1 MNGKFQRFLSYL
13 FVAVLSCSLTVALI
27 YAATGAGDPPS
38 KLDELSEMIQ
48 ERFIGEEDVT
58 KMEDAAAAAMVDAL
72 GDEWSYYIPASEYAN
87 YLDQMSN
94 SYVGVGITIELRED
108 GYLNLVD
115 VVEDGPADRAG
126 LRRGDVL
133 IRVEDQD
140 CAQIGLEQTRNLV
153 RGEDGSQV
161 RLTVQRDGQEQEFCV
176 TRAYFETVVAEGQM
190 VSDRTGLVTI
200 YNFDSRC
207 AEETLAAIDA
217 LIEQGAE
224 NLIFDVRNNPGGY
237 KTELVKV
244 LDYLLPEGEL
254 FRSQY
259 YTGQEEVDRSDAE
272 FLDMPMAVLVNLHS
286 YSAAEFFAAAL
297 REYDAAV
304 MVGEHTYG
312 KGYFQQTFELEDG
325 SAVGLSV
332 GKYFTPNGVSLAGVG
347 LTPDLEI
354 PLSEEQAAQVA
365 RGTMD
370 PQQDPHI
377 QAAIEWLESGN
388 RVAGIW
394 KSP

>member
-200 YNFDSRC
+200 HNFDSRC

-377 QAAIEWLESGN
+377 QAAIEWLESG
-388 RVAGIW
+388 
-394 KSP
+394 KDLDE

>member
-58 KMEDAAAAAMVDAL
+58 KMRGDAAAAAMVDAL

-207 AEETLAAIDA
+207 AEETLAAIDD

-347 LTPDLEI
+347 LTPDSGD
-354 PLSEEQAAQVA
+354 PPQ
-365 RGTMD
+365 RG
-370 PQQDPHI
+370 
-377 QAAIEWLESGN
+377 AGGSGRQRNHGSPAGSPYSGCN

>member
-1 MNGKFQRFLSYL
+1 MNGRFQRFLSYL

-200 YNFDSRC
+200 HNFDSRC

-377 QAAIEWLESGN
+377 QAAIEWLESGK
-388 RVAGIW
+388 VLDE
-394 KSP
+394 

>member
-126 LRRGDVL
+126 LRGGDVL

-207 AEETLAAIDA
+207 AEETLAAIDD

-377 QAAIEWLESGN
+377 QAAIEWLESGK
-388 RVAGIW
+388 VLDE
-394 KSP
+394 

>member
-1 MNGKFQRFLSYL
+1 MNGRFQRFLSYL

-133 IRVEDQD
+133 ICVEDQD

-224 NLIFDVRNNPGGY
+224 NLIFDVRNNRGGY

-259 YTGQEEVDRSDAE
+259 YTGQEEVDHSDAE

-354 PLSEEQAAQVA
+354 PLSEEQADQVA

-377 QAAIEWLESGN
+377 QAAIEWLESGK
-388 RVAGIW
+388 VLDE
-394 KSP
+394 

>member
-312 KGYFQQTFELEDG
+312 KGYFQQTFELGDG

-377 QAAIEWLESGN
+377 QAAIEWLESGK
-388 RVAGIW
+388 VLDE
-394 KSP
+394 

>member
-224 NLIFDVRNNPGGY
+224 NLVFDVRNNPGGY

-377 QAAIEWLESGN
+377 QAAIEWLESGK
-388 RVAGIW
+388 VLDE
-394 KSP
+394 

>member
-1 MNGKFQRFLSYL
+1 MNGRFQRFLSYL

-297 REYDAAV
+297 REYDVAV

-377 QAAIEWLESGN
+377 QAAIEWLESGK
-388 RVAGIW
+388 VLDE
-394 KSP
+394 

>member
-126 LRRGDVL
+126 LRRDDVL

-286 YSAAEFFAAAL
+286 YSAAEFFAAGL

-377 QAAIEWLESGN
+377 QAAIEWLESGK
-388 RVAGIW
+388 VLDE
-394 KSP
+394 

>member
-153 RGEDGSQV
+153 RGEDSSQV

-377 QAAIEWLESGN
+377 QAAIEWLESGK
-388 RVAGIW
+388 VLDE
-394 KSP
+394 

>member
-13 FVAVLSCSLTVALI
+13 FVVVLSCSLTVALI

-153 RGEDGSQV
+153 RGEDDSQV

-259 YTGQEEVDRSDAE
+259 YTGQEEIDRSDAE

-370 PQQDPHI
+370 PQRDPHI
-377 QAAIEWLESGN
+377 QAAIEWLESGK
-388 RVAGIW
+388 VLDE
-394 KSP
+394 